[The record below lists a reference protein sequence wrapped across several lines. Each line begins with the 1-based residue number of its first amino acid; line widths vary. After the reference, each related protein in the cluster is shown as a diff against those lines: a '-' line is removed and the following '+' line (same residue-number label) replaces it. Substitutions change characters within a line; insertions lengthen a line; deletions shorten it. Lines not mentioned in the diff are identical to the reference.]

1 MELWILGEIIDEGS
15 EKESSIWNL
24 LGVFFSRDDAL
35 RAFGRIHTNHPERFF
50 ILPVNMGEL
59 LMEDIT
65 KMPGFDFVL
74 NASDE
79 LIC

>member
-15 EKESSIWNL
+15 EKEASIWNL

-35 RAFGRIHTNHPERFF
+35 RAFGRIHANRPERFF